1 LELSSPI
8 ALSTPPA
15 ELNTIYPGLSPLSPT
30 SIMSSSYPG
39 LVLMD
44 YEGKSSD
51 ELTLKEGEKVKVY
64 KKYCHWSYTYV
75 IIDIYVVD
83 VMLICSIKQDT
94 GERGWVP
101 AWFIGK
107 IGASS
112 SVAPAPLTASSGTS
126 SLPTTATT
134 EITTP
139 RESHNTAGGV
149 GYTSG
154 NGTNDDVDTDRK

>member
-1 LELSSPI
+1 
-8 ALSTPPA
+8 
-15 ELNTIYPGLSPLSPT
+15 
-30 SIMSSSYPG
+30 MSSSYPG

-44 YEGKSSD
+44 YDAKSSD

-75 IIDIYVVD
+75 QAPNIHEKRAD
-83 VMLICSIKQDT
+83 MCRIKQDT

-107 IGASS
+107 IGGSSSSS
-112 SVAPAPLTASSGTS
+112 SVSVAAPLTASSNS

-139 RESHNTAGGV
+139 RDQAFLNAAGSV
-149 GYTSG
+149 GNAKA
-154 NGTNDDVDTDRK
+154 NGTPDDSDNVRK

>member
-1 LELSSPI
+1 
-8 ALSTPPA
+8 
-15 ELNTIYPGLSPLSPT
+15 
-30 SIMSSSYPG
+30 
-39 LVLMD
+39 MD

-51 ELTLKEGEKVKVY
+51 ELTLKEGEQVKVY

-75 IIDIYVVD
+75 SLVD
-83 VMLICSIKQDT
+83 AIKIGLMSRIKQDS

-139 RESHNTAGGV
+139 RESHSTAGGI
-149 GYTSG
+149 GYSSS
-154 NGTNDDVDTDRK
+154 NGTGEDGDIERK